1 MTTEQDPILGL
12 ADMPGEEA
20 EAIIR
25 EGLSLYNFAQAGYRD
40 QRPLAVLA
48 SDPDTGEVIGGH
60 RPDFDGTLFIDRFF
74 LPESLRKRG
83 LGSRL
88 IKLAEDE
95 GARRGCT
102 RAVLFTVHF
111 QAPGFYLRQGYEV
124 LGRLDLDPPG
134 HTRFIMTKR
143 LGASS

>member
-1 MTTEQDPILGL
+1 MGL
-12 ADMPGEEA
+12 
-20 EAIIR
+20 
-25 EGLSLYNFAQAGYRD
+25 
-40 QRPLAVLA
+40 
-48 SDPDTGEVIGGH
+48 
-60 RPDFDGTLFIDRFF
+60 LFIDRFF

-124 LGRLDLDPPG
+124 FGRLDLDPPG

-143 LGASS
+143 LRAAR